1 MKWWNALM
9 AAFDVLRKG
18 KELANAEVWKNRTVA
33 TNLLLSVLA
42 SLLVIAK
49 SIWKPQLDID
59 NDTLQQIAA
68 GIVAI
73 VGVGNGFMHLA
84 TSARVG
90 VPADSSGGAAPGS
103 ADDAAKPSA
112 G

>member
-1 MKWWNALM
+1 M
-9 AAFDVLRKG
+9 ASLNVLQKG

-33 TNLLLSVLA
+33 VNLVLSILA
-42 SLLVIAK
+42 SLLVLAK
-49 SIWKPQLDID
+49 NLWKPQLDID

-73 VGVGNGFMHLA
+73 IGVGNGFMHVA

-90 VPADSSGGAAPGS
+90 VSADGSGEATAGAA
-103 ADDAAKPSA
+103 ADTDKPSE